1 MISIILISINLMGY
15 FIGTR
20 LQGWRGSD
28 SIKLGVLQL
37 CAKVQELLI
46 VASLSTVIFHVVRSE
61 MTFGPGI
68 PLGWLGAGFRFTT
81 LSYLW
86 SSDLWGSIRY
96 KHASVLRKFGL
107 VLLLFVS
114 GIITVLAG
122 PSSAVLMVPRV
133 MDWPAGGGRF
143 WLNGSQEDMWPHQ
156 PLPVPLSDCPKTDPV
171 AQKCLAHGYHSI
183 YNVFRNRQRRFV
195 NDLISFELEDSR
207 IRKNVHARLRLNG
220 QYVIDTWAIT
230 AHTPTATTQAAW
242 HTLWGSALQYLRDTK
257 PAGIVHPDPDLLSY
271 GDTRI
276 AVVETKI
283 PAVRIVCNEWLG
295 SFSTQQESF
304 EVLGSFP
311 MYPGHGR
318 PRYLDEGGTAWTNL
332 SHIDMTDP
340 VRARL
345 SQGNGPGVFAVA
357 VDLPTNDKGLDYL
370 GVFLFRLAA
379 DEVQSWETMSC
390 TIDSWWAAGKMTVDQ
405 DYRAIKYNFAADQGH
420 ILVDSEVG
428 TEDFRWRDF
437 TAPMD
442 GSWERVGL
450 SSAWFDD
457 LGAKVPVSP
466 NQPNDTS
473 VTTVES
479 ILNLA
484 ISDTLQGW
492 DALQATELALAVL
505 VVDGLSRSSSFMT
518 SNYSAM
524 LEPLVSHPWTAETAK
539 KLVNLN
545 KPKTAF
551 SPESANDMVSVKLQ
565 MILPGYAMSARGWF
579 DRLCMA
585 ILMAHAVI
593 ALGHTLWV
601 LWHGETSDAW
611 ESMTE
616 LIALSLESDRP
627 SSINEPGLSNTSAGV
642 RTWAPLKEVGWVE
655 AIDQPVVATAGG
667 SPVPG
672 KHLQL
677 RFGKS
682 RTMDHHAKNPICVP
696 KAKVEYY

>member
-1 MISIILISINLMGY
+1 
-15 FIGTR
+15 
-20 LQGWRGSD
+20 
-28 SIKLGVLQL
+28 
-37 CAKVQELLI
+37 
-46 VASLSTVIFHVVRSE
+46 
-61 MTFGPGI
+61 
-68 PLGWLGAGFRFTT
+68 
-81 LSYLW
+81 
-86 SSDLWGSIRY
+86 
-96 KHASVLRKFGL
+96 
-107 VLLLFVS
+107 
-114 GIITVLAG
+114 
-122 PSSAVLMVPRV
+122 MVPRV

-143 WLNGSQEDMWPHQ
+143 RLNE
-156 PLPVPLSDCPKTDPV
+156 
-171 AQKCLAHGYHSI
+171 CLAHGYHSI
-183 YNVFRNRQRRFV
+183 YNVFRNRQRTFV

-242 HTLWGSALQYLRDTK
+242 HTLWGSASKYLRDTK
-257 PAGIVHPDPDLLSY
+257 SKGIVHPDPDLLGY

-295 SFSTQQESF
+295 SFSTQQERF

-311 MYPGHGR
+311 IYPGHGR
-318 PRYLDEGGTAWTNL
+318 PRYLDKGGTAWTNL

-357 VDLPTNDKGLDYL
+357 VDLPTNDGGLDYL
-370 GVFLFRLAA
+370 GILLFRLA
-379 DEVQSWETMSC
+379 DVEVQSWETMSC
-390 TIDSWWAAGKMTVDQ
+390 TVDSWWAAGKMTVDQ

-484 ISDTLQGW
+484 LFDTLQRWG
-492 DALQATELALAVL
+492 ALQATELALAVT
-505 VVDGLSRSSSFMT
+505 VVDGLSRSSSFLT
-518 SNYSAM
+518 STYSAM
-524 LEPLVSHPWTAETAK
+524 LEPLVSHSWTAETAK
-539 KLVNLN
+539 KLVNLD

-551 SPESANDMVSVKLQ
+551 SPEGAYDMVSVKLQ
-565 MILPGYAMSARGWF
+565 MILPSYVMSARGWF

-585 ILMAHAVI
+585 ILMAHALI
-593 ALGHTLWV
+593 ALGHTFWV

-616 LIALSLESDRP
+616 LIDLTLESDRP
-627 SSINEPGLSNTSAGV
+627 SSKKEPGLSNTSAGV
-642 RTWAPLKEVGWVE
+642 RTWAPLKEVGCVE
-655 AIDQPVVATAGG
+655 AVDQPAVATAGG
-667 SPVPG
+667 PPVPA

-677 RFGKS
+677 RVGEG
-682 RTMDHHAKNPICVP
+682 RTMNQKVKDPSCVP
-696 KAKVEYY
+696 EAGVEYH